1 MLVVVAS
8 HSLVLRPPPPSRSK
22 ERFRLTLLPVVYN
35 YSHPITM
42 RLTHVQFRE
51 LAAKHALAVTHQRQV
66 VYEAVIASHGHHSP
80 ESIYATVR
88 RRIPSISLATV
99 YNNLRLFIECGM
111 LREVTPHAPT
121 LRVDGNL
128 KPHHHLV
135 CSRCKSVQDIE
146 EEFIDLKRLSR
157 HLPDGFDLTQPLVE
171 VFGLCRRCR
180 AKN

>member
-1 MLVVVAS
+1 M
-8 HSLVLRPPPPSRSK
+8 
-22 ERFRLTLLPVVYN
+22 RF
-35 YSHPITM
+35 
-42 RLTHVQFRE
+42 THEQFRE
-51 LAAKHALAVTHQRQV
+51 LAAKHGLAVTHQRQV
-66 VYEAVIASHGHHSP
+66 VYEAVIASHGHYSP
-80 ESIYATVR
+80 EDIYATVR

-111 LREVTPHAPT
+111 LREVSPHAST

-146 EEFIDLKRLSR
+146 GEFIDFKRLSR

-171 VFGLCRRCR
+171 VFGSPSAAAAAPKSNFFTQYLIIFREGRRHMGKYGFSR
-180 AKN
+180 LHRGSV